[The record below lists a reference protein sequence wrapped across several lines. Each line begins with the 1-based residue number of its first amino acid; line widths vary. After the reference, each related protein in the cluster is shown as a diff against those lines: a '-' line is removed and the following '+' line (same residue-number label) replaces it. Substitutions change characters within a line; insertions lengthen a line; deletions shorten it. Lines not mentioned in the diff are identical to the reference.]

1 MRSLCR
7 EMAAPWPGLQFPN
20 GTYPDYL
27 HHDEAPASTRY
38 GEAMLGYGLLQTG
51 VREDDDA
58 LIDAGLRGL
67 RWFVRQTELQR
78 DHPSVFANAAV
89 ASAYNLA
96 RRKAAD
102 RPVFLDARDD
112 WEDWLRRATL
122 LWLPDTGHYA
132 NKYLVEVVAV
142 LELLDSGLDSNVS
155 GSVLAHDATAR
166 QLAELLINEK
176 IPAMADAGA
185 FGVGDKRAYFLS
197 DPEGGNPLAYQ
208 GLSFGMY
215 GRSLQLLG
223 DRASDAAKTALRLVA
238 QASWGLMGPDGDVAY
253 HGRSQEQAWA
263 LALTACGAEA
273 AVAFADASSAR
284 YHPLAQRALARIH
297 DVHGVGP
304 KGLFL
309 TPSLREDIRDHRHGV
324 DTYAGV
330 VGYSG
335 LTLVAANWAT
345 DLRDDENPTTADGG
359 PNAGYEYDLDPR
371 KTSFAVVQR
380 DRLWFA
386 VRAAAKTAADD
397 LRYDFG
403 LVALKTPAGHDR
415 WVDVV
420 RPRPHTRT
428 GPDSVGPVLRRSGGI
443 GLPEGEAI
451 DVAADGTVTVT
462 GGFRTAAGEWLRR
475 GVHFRFQPHEGGV
488 RLIFPTE
495 RGDRI
500 KYSVFF
506 GADGDEH
513 PTVGTNSV
521 SDTLQRVTFAPDAEV
536 AFDAAEY
543 ASGRDAALVRANLYF
558 KESDG
563 GPVHIVVRPA

>member
-7 EMAAPWPGLQFPN
+7 DMAAPWPGLQFAN

-38 GEAMLGYGLLQTG
+38 GEAMLGYGLLMTG
-51 VREDDDA
+51 VREADDA
-58 LIDAGLRGL
+58 LVDAGLRGL
-67 RWFVRQTELQR
+67 TWFVRQAALQR

-89 ASAYNLA
+89 ASAYNFA
-96 RRKAAD
+96 RAHVSG
-102 RPVFLDARDD
+102 RPLFDDARSD
-112 WEDWLRRATL
+112 WEAWLRRATL

-142 LELLDSGLDSNVS
+142 LELLASGLDSNVS
-155 GSVLAHDATAR
+155 GSVLAHDATAKS
-166 QLAELLINEK
+166 LAEDLINQK
-176 IPAMADAGA
+176 VPAKADAGA
-185 FGVGDKRAYFLS
+185 FAVGDKRAYFLS

-208 GLSFGMY
+208 ALSFGLY
-215 GRSLQLLG
+215 GRCVQLLG
-223 DRASDAAKTALRLVA
+223 NRATDAAKTTLRLVA
-238 QASWGLMGPDGDVAY
+238 QAAWGLMGPDGDVAY
-253 HGRSQEQAWA
+253 HGRSQEQGWT
-263 LALTACGAEA
+263 LGLTANGVEA
-273 AVAFADASSAR
+273 AVALADASAAL
-284 YHPLAQRALARIH
+284 YHPIGQRALVRLR
-297 DVHGVGP
+297 DVHGTGP
-304 KGLFL
+304 KGLYL
-309 TPSLREDIRDHRHGV
+309 TPSLREDMRDHLHGV

-335 LTLVAANWAT
+335 LTLVACNWAT
-345 DLRDDENPTTADGG
+345 DLRDDEGAAADGG
-359 PNAGYEYDLDPR
+359 GTFGYEYALDPF
-371 KTSFAVVQR
+371 KTGFAVVRR

-403 LVALKTPAGHDR
+403 LAALKTPDGAGG

-428 GPDSVGPVLRRSGGI
+428 GPDSAGPVLRRSAGV
-443 GLPEGEAI
+443 GLPQGEKLDI
-451 DVAADGTVTVT
+451 AADGTVTVT
-462 GGFRTAAGEWLRR
+462 GGFRTVAGEWLRR
-475 GVHFRFQPHEGGV
+475 GVHFRYQPHEGGV
-488 RLIFPTE
+488 RLIFPTQA
-495 RGDRI
+495 GDRI

-506 GADGDEH
+506 VAEADEH
-513 PTVGTNSV
+513 PTVGTRSV
-521 SDTLQRVTFAPDAEV
+521 ADARQRVTFSPDAEV

>member
-7 EMAAPWPGLQFPN
+7 AMAAPWPGLQFPD

-38 GEAMLGYGLLQTG
+38 GEAMLGYGLLMTG
-51 VREDDDA
+51 VREGDEA
-58 LIDAGLRGL
+58 LVEAGLRGVN
-67 RWFVRQTELQR
+67 WFVGQTRLQR

-89 ASAYNLA
+89 ASAYNFA
-96 RRKAAD
+96 RRHVAD
-102 RPVFLDARDD
+102 RPLFDDHRAD
-112 WEDWLRRATL
+112 WEAWLRRAQL
-122 LWLPDTGHYA
+122 LWLPDTDHYA
-132 NKYLVEVVAV
+132 NKYLVEVLAV
-142 LELLDSGLDSNVS
+142 LELLDTGLDSNVS
-155 GSVLAHDATAR
+155 GSVLAHDASAR
-166 QLAELLINEK
+166 QLAEDLINHK
-176 IPAMADAGA
+176 VPAMADAGA
-185 FGVGDKRAYFLS
+185 FAVGDKRAYFLS

-208 GLSFGMY
+208 GLSFGLY
-215 GRSLQLLG
+215 GRSVQLLG
-223 DRASDAAKTALRLVA
+223 NRASDAAKTTLRLVA

-263 LALTACGAEA
+263 LALTANGAEA
-273 AVAFADASSAR
+273 AVALADASSAR
-284 YHPLAQRALARIH
+284 HHPVAQRALARVR

-304 KGLFL
+304 KGLYL
-309 TPSLREDIRDHRHGV
+309 TPSLREDLRDRLHGV

-345 DLRDDENPTTADGG
+345 DLRDDEHPPADDGG
-359 PNAGYEYDLDPR
+359 GNAGYEYALDPS
-371 KTSFAVVQR
+371 KTGFAVVRR
-380 DRLWFA
+380 DGLWFA

-403 LVALKTPAGHDR
+403 LVALKTRAGDDG

-428 GPDSVGPVLRRSGGI
+428 GPDSAGPVLRRSAGI
-443 GLPEGEAI
+443 GLPEGQRLS
-451 DVAADGTVTVT
+451 VAGDGTVTLA
-462 GGFRTAAGEWLRR
+462 GGFRTVAGDWLRR

-495 RGDRI
+495 PGDRI

-506 GADGDEH
+506 DAHGDER
-513 PTVGTNSV
+513 PTVGNHSV
-521 SDTLQRVTFAPDAEV
+521 SDATQRVQFAPDAEV

-563 GPVHIVVRPA
+563 GPVHIVVKPA

>member
-7 EMAAPWPGLQFPN
+7 TMAAPWPGLQFAN

-38 GEAMLGYGLLQTG
+38 GEAMLGYGLLMTG
-51 VREDDDA
+51 VRENDDA
-58 LIDAGLRGL
+58 VIDAGLRGVN
-67 RWFVRQTELQR
+67 WFVAQTALQR

-89 ASAYNLA
+89 ASAYNFA
-96 RRKAAD
+96 RAHVTG
-102 RPVFLDARDD
+102 RPLFDNARDD
-112 WEDWLRRATL
+112 WETWLRRAKL

-142 LELLDSGLDSNVS
+142 LELLDTNLDSDVP
-155 GSVLAHDATAR
+155 GSVLAHDATAK
-166 QLAELLINEK
+166 QLAEDLINRK
-176 IPAMADAGA
+176 VPAMTDAGA
-185 FGVGDKRAYFLS
+185 FAVGDKRAYFLS

-208 GLSFGMY
+208 GLSFGLY
-215 GRSLQLLG
+215 GRAVQLLG
-223 DRASDAAKTALRLVA
+223 DRASDAAKSTLRLVA

-253 HGRSQEQAWA
+253 HGRSQEQGWT
-263 LALTACGAEA
+263 LGLTANGSEA
-273 AVAFADASSAR
+273 AIAFAGASGGR
-284 YHPLAQRALARIH
+284 YHPMAQRALVRLR
-297 DVHGVGP
+297 DVYGVGP
-304 KGLFL
+304 KGLYL
-309 TPSLREDIRDHRHGV
+309 TPSLREDLRDHLHGV

-335 LTLVAANWAT
+335 LTLVACNWAT
-345 DLRDDENPTTADGG
+345 DLRDDEGAPANDGG
-359 PNAGYEYDLDPR
+359 DAAYDYELNPF
-371 KTSFAVVQR
+371 KTGFAVVR
-380 DRLWFA
+380 RGDLWFA

-403 LVALKTPAGHDR
+403 LVALKTSSGAGG

-428 GPDSVGPVLRRSGGI
+428 GPDSAGPVLRRSAGI
-443 GLPEGEAI
+443 GLPEGERLDI
-451 DVAADGTVTVT
+451 AADGTVTVT
-462 GGFRTAAGEWLRR
+462 GGFRTVAGEWLRR

-506 GADGDEH
+506 DADGDEH
-513 PTVGTNSV
+513 PTVGNRSV
-521 SDTLQRVTFAPDAEV
+521 SDGNQRVTFAPDAQV
-536 AFDAAEY
+536 ALDAAGY
-543 ASGRDAALVRANLYF
+543 ASGRDARLVRANLYF
-558 KESDG
+558 NASDG
-563 GPVHIVVRPA
+563 GPVHIVVEPT